1 MVIKTSQEVIPRKD
15 DGVLDLEGINKKERI
30 GAIKEMSWRGTVIE
44 WTMAFQDVH
53 ILIPEACEHGS
64 LHSKRDFVDV
74 IKLRIPI

>member
-44 WTMAFQDVH
+44 
-53 ILIPEACEHGS
+53 
-64 LHSKRDFVDV
+64 
-74 IKLRIPI
+74 